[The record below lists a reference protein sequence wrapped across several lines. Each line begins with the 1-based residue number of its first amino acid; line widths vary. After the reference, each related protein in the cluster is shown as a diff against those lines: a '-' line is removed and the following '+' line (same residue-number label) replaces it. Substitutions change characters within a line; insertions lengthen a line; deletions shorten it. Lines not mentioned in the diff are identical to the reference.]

1 MCAYKVCGY
10 ITEHNYVSR
19 TQIKKQKILCWLS
32 SRESA
37 CNAGD
42 VTSIPGSGRSHG
54 EGNGNPLQYS
64 CLENP
69 MDRRAWQATVHEVAK
84 ESDTIK
90 KQQQKQ
96 YSMYVCN
103 TAHMCVPYWTL
114 YPISSFISSIIRLIL
129 ITIFLISGLSPLLS
143 LMIFWKFQKY
153 VL

>member
-10 ITEHNYVSR
+10 ITEHSYVSR

-69 MDRRAWQATVHEVAK
+69 MDRRAWQATVHGVTRVGYDLATNPPPHVYQASLHHFSSEGGRLPVAG
-84 ESDTIK
+84 TIMVRLWPP
-90 KQQQKQ
+90 QWEARCA
-96 YSMYVCN
+96 SM
-103 TAHMCVPYWTL
+103 
-114 YPISSFISSIIRLIL
+114 
-129 ITIFLISGLSPLLS
+129 
-143 LMIFWKFQKY
+143 
-153 VL
+153 